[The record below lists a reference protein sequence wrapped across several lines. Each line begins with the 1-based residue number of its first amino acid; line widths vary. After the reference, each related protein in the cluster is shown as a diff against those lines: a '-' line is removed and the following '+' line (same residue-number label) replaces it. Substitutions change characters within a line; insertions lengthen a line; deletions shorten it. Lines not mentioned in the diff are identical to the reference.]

1 MEDRLSRIVA
11 HRRQLHRIPEV
22 NYDLPMTQAYVLDA
36 LKKTGARLEA
46 LSPAG
51 VLAYFD
57 MGKKDTVALR
67 ADMDALPIQECSG
80 LPFASGHPGKMHACG
95 HDAHMAMLLSLAEE
109 LREMSC
115 PRNVLLI
122 FQPAEEP
129 GNGARIVLESKA
141 LERYNAREIYAC
153 HVEPPLPSGTIGCR
167 PGPLM
172 AMSSEVHL
180 QVKGKSTHI
189 AQYSEGIDALM
200 AGLTFLQRSRAHIE
214 SVYRDVR
221 HLYGYGRFESG
232 TANNIVAEKAE
243 AWGTLRAYDEGIFE
257 EMKKDVLSIAKDISA
272 QSGAKLDLSFGDAY
286 PPVLNDEACF
296 EKLKAAAGDLPF
308 QVLAQPKN
316 IAEDF
321 ACYLK
326 RLPGAMFLLGLGTPT
341 PLHSSNFI
349 FDESALPN
357 GTEMFKRLVMAG

>member
-1 MEDRLSRIVA
+1 MEDRFIRIQA
-11 HRRQLHRIPEV
+11 HRRALHRIPEV
-22 NYDLPMTQAYVLDA
+22 NYDLPMTQAYVLEA
-36 LKKTGARLEA
+36 LKKTGAQVEA

-51 VLAYFD
+51 ALAYFD
-57 MGKKDTVALR
+57 MGKEDCIALR

-80 LPFASGHPGKMHACG
+80 LPFASEHPGKMHACG
-95 HDAHMAMLLSLAEE
+95 HDAHMAMLLALAEE
-109 LREMSC
+109 LGQMSC

-122 FQPAEEP
+122 FQPAEET
-129 GNGARIVLESKA
+129 GNGARIVLESGA
-141 LERYNAREIYAC
+141 LERYHAREIYAC

-167 PGPLM
+167 PGALM

-200 AGLTFLQRSRAHIE
+200 AGLTFLKRSKAHVE

-232 TANNIVAEKAE
+232 TANNIVAERAD
-243 AWGTLRAYDEGIFE
+243 AWGTLRAFDEGIFDA
-257 EMKKDVLSIAKDISA
+257 MKQDVLAIAKDVSDHTGA
-272 QSGAKLDLSFGDAY
+272 QLDLQFGNAY
-286 PPVLNDEACF
+286 PPVLNDKGCF
-296 EKLKAAAGDLPF
+296 EKLQAAVGDLPF
-308 QVLAQPKN
+308 CVLAQPKN

-341 PLHSSNFI
+341 PLHSSSFL

-357 GTEMFKRLVMAG
+357 GTEMFKRLVMAE